1 MQFDKAKVTKLHL
14 LRNARNHNKDV
25 RDVYFTVIKKSHLHI
40 KKLFN
45 IFERVIITLVKAGN
59 TTLVKNVKN
68 FDYRHR
74 SRHSAFHVEVQ
85 IVLFFTFY
93 LTSKTGVT
101 FLSFSN
107 RNRRGLYDCFVLHI
121 VLNL

>member
-45 IFERVIITLVKAGN
+45 IFERVIITLAKAEYTTSVKD
-59 TTLVKNVKN
+59 VKN
-68 FDYRHR
+68 FDYRHEAGTAPFMLK
-74 SRHSAFHVEVQ
+74 SRLICCSHS
-85 IVLFFTFY
+85 T
-93 LTSKTGVT
+93 
-101 FLSFSN
+101 
-107 RNRRGLYDCFVLHI
+107 
-121 VLNL
+121 